1 LDTQLIFE
9 ELKGSLGDAAA
20 RSLTRT
26 FAAVYEELR
35 NGVTRE
41 DFRSLRESMDESAS
55 RLDRSLTRLAE
66 AQTHSDAKMTE
77 LAEVQAR
84 SDVKFAELADGQKRL
99 FDAQARTEVKV
110 TELADAQARTEVKL
124 TELADAQ
131 ARTEVKLTELADAQ
145 ARTEVKLTELADA
158 QARTEANVSRLDAAM
173 IRLADAQARTEV
185 KLSEFQAHTDVK
197 FAEVAAAQA
206 HADENISRLDK
217 AMARLADAQTEM
229 TTALQ
234 RLTIRT
240 DSVVGRT
247 LEVQFRDRI
256 ASYLGLF
263 MRRCRLVDTAKL
275 VDALESHLDRREL
288 ADVIRAD
295 AIASGVIDGRPS
307 HVVVEVS
314 AAADVDD
321 IQRACRRAGLLRRA
335 GLDAVPII
343 ACEVISPE
351 SRAYAKQNEVLVWLD
366 GRMLESGEAA

>member
-1 LDTQLIFE
+1 MDTQLIFE

-41 DFRSLRESMDESAS
+41 DFRILRESMDESAS

-66 AQTHSDAKMTE
+66 VQAHSDAKMM
-77 LAEVQAR
+77 
-84 SDVKFAELADGQKRL
+84 D
-99 FDAQARTEVKV
+99 
-110 TELADAQARTEVKL
+110 
-124 TELADAQ
+124 
-131 ARTEVKLTELADAQ
+131 
-145 ARTEVKLTELADA
+145 LADA
-158 QARTEANVSRLDAAM
+158 QARTEANMSRLDA
-173 IRLADAQARTEV
+173 
-185 KLSEFQAHTDVK
+185 
-197 FAEVAAAQA
+197 
-206 HADENISRLDK
+206 

-247 LEVQFRDRI
+247 LELQFRDRI

-275 VDALESHLDRREL
+275 IDALEPHLDRREL

-321 IQRACRRAGLLRRA
+321 IQRACRRAGFLRRA

-351 SRAYAKQNEVLVWLD
+351 SRAYAKQNEVLIWLD

>member
-1 LDTQLIFE
+1 MDTQLIFE

-66 AQTHSDAKMTE
+66 
-77 LAEVQAR
+77 VQAR

-110 TELADAQARTEVKL
+110 TELADAQARTE
-124 TELADAQ
+124 
-131 ARTEVKLTELADAQ
+131 
-145 ARTEVKLTELADA
+145 
-158 QARTEANVSRLDAAM
+158 ANVSRLDAAM
-173 IRLADAQARTEV
+173 I
-185 KLSEFQAHTDVK
+185 
-197 FAEVAAAQA
+197 
-206 HADENISRLDK
+206 
-217 AMARLADAQTEM
+217 RLADAQTEM

-247 LEVQFRDRI
+247 LEFQFRDRI

>member
-1 LDTQLIFE
+1 MDTQLIFE

-66 AQTHSDAKMTE
+66 AQAHSDAKMTE

-110 TELADAQARTEVKL
+110 TELADAQARTE
-124 TELADAQ
+124 
-131 ARTEVKLTELADAQ
+131 
-145 ARTEVKLTELADA
+145 
-158 QARTEANVSRLDAAM
+158 ANVSRLDA
-173 IRLADAQARTEV
+173 
-185 KLSEFQAHTDVK
+185 
-197 FAEVAAAQA
+197 
-206 HADENISRLDK
+206 

-247 LEVQFRDRI
+247 LELQFRDRI

>member
-1 LDTQLIFE
+1 MDTQLIFE
-9 ELKGSLGDAAA
+9 ELKGELGDAAA

-35 NGVTRE
+35 DGVTRE
-41 DFRSLRESMDESAS
+41 DFRILRESMEANVS

-66 AQTHSDAKMTE
+66 AQT
-77 LAEVQAR
+77 
-84 SDVKFAELADGQKRL
+84 
-99 FDAQARTEVKV
+99 
-110 TELADAQARTEVKL
+110 RTEVKL
-124 TELADAQ
+124 TELADGQKQLFEAQ
-131 ARTEVKLTELADAQ
+131 TRTDGKLAELAEAQTRTEAKLTELADGQKHLFEAQ
-145 ARTEVKLTELADA
+145 TRTDGKLAELAEA
-158 QARTEANVSRLDAAM
+158 QTRSEASINRLDTAM
-173 IRLADAQARTEV
+173 VRLAE
-185 KLSEFQAHTDVK
+185 
-197 FAEVAAAQA
+197 
-206 HADENISRLDK
+206 
-217 AMARLADAQTEM
+217 AQTDM
-229 TTALQ
+229 ATALQ

-247 LEVQFRDRI
+247 LELQFRDRI

-263 MRRCRLVDTAKL
+263 MRRCRLVDTSQL
-275 VDALESHLDRREL
+275 IDALEPHLDRREL

-321 IQRACRRAGLLRRA
+321 IQRASRRAGLLRRA

-351 SRAYAKQNEVLVWLD
+351 SRAYAKQAEVLVWLD
-366 GRMLESGEAA
+366 GRMMESGEAA

>member
-1 LDTQLIFE
+1 MDTQLIFE

-66 AQTHSDAKMTE
+66 AQAHSDAKMTE

-84 SDVKFAELADGQKRL
+84 SDIKFAELADGQKRL

-110 TELADAQARTEVKL
+110 TELADAQARTE
-124 TELADAQ
+124 
-131 ARTEVKLTELADAQ
+131 
-145 ARTEVKLTELADA
+145 
-158 QARTEANVSRLDAAM
+158 ANVSRLDAAM
-173 IRLADAQARTEV
+173 I
-185 KLSEFQAHTDVK
+185 
-197 FAEVAAAQA
+197 
-206 HADENISRLDK
+206 
-217 AMARLADAQTEM
+217 RLADAQTEM

-247 LEVQFRDRI
+247 LEFQFRDRI

-351 SRAYAKQNEVLVWLD
+351 SRAYAKQSEVLVWLD

>member
-1 LDTQLIFE
+1 MDTQLIFE

-66 AQTHSDAKMTE
+66 AQAHSDAKMTE

-84 SDVKFAELADGQKRL
+84 SDIKFAELADGQKRL

-110 TELADAQARTEVKL
+110 TELADAQARTE
-124 TELADAQ
+124 
-131 ARTEVKLTELADAQ
+131 
-145 ARTEVKLTELADA
+145 
-158 QARTEANVSRLDAAM
+158 ANVSRLDAAM
-173 IRLADAQARTEV
+173 I
-185 KLSEFQAHTDVK
+185 
-197 FAEVAAAQA
+197 
-206 HADENISRLDK
+206 
-217 AMARLADAQTEM
+217 RLADAQTEM

-247 LEVQFRDRI
+247 LEFQFRDRI

-275 VDALESHLDRREL
+275 VDALEPHLDRREL

-307 HVVVEVS
+307 HVIVEVS

-351 SRAYAKQNEVLVWLD
+351 SRAYAKQSEVLVWLD

>member
-1 LDTQLIFE
+1 MDTQLIFE

-66 AQTHSDAKMTE
+66 AQAHSDAKMTE

-110 TELADAQARTEVKL
+110 TELADAQARTE
-124 TELADAQ
+124 
-131 ARTEVKLTELADAQ
+131 
-145 ARTEVKLTELADA
+145 
-158 QARTEANVSRLDAAM
+158 ANVSRLDAAM
-173 IRLADAQARTEV
+173 I
-185 KLSEFQAHTDVK
+185 
-197 FAEVAAAQA
+197 
-206 HADENISRLDK
+206 
-217 AMARLADAQTEM
+217 RLADAQTEM

-247 LEVQFRDRI
+247 LEFQFRDRI

>member
-110 TELADAQARTEVKL
+110 
-124 TELADAQ
+124 
-131 ARTEVKLTELADAQ
+131 TELADAQ

>member
-1 LDTQLIFE
+1 MDTQLIFE

-66 AQTHSDAKMTE
+66 AQAHSDAKMTE

-110 TELADAQARTEVKL
+110 TELADAQARTE
-124 TELADAQ
+124 
-131 ARTEVKLTELADAQ
+131 
-145 ARTEVKLTELADA
+145 
-158 QARTEANVSRLDAAM
+158 ANVSRLDA
-173 IRLADAQARTEV
+173 
-185 KLSEFQAHTDVK
+185 
-197 FAEVAAAQA
+197 
-206 HADENISRLDK
+206 

-247 LEVQFRDRI
+247 LEFQFRDRI

>member
-1 LDTQLIFE
+1 VDTQLIYE
-9 ELKGSLGDAAA
+9 ELKGQLGDAAA

-41 DFRSLRESMDESAS
+41 DFRILRESIDENVS
-55 RLDRSLTRLAE
+55 RLDRNLTRLAE
-66 AQTHSDAKMTE
+66 
-77 LAEVQAR
+77 
-84 SDVKFAELADGQKRL
+84 
-99 FDAQARTEVKV
+99 AQARTEVKV
-110 TELADAQARTEVKL
+110 TELAEAQARTEVKVTELAEAQARTEVKVSELADGQQRLFEAQTRTEVKL
-124 TELADAQ
+124 TELAEAQ
-131 ARTEVKLTELADAQ
+131 TRS
-145 ARTEVKLTELADA
+145 
-158 QARTEANVSRLDAAM
+158 EA
-173 IRLADAQARTEV
+173 
-185 KLSEFQAHTDVK
+185 
-197 FAEVAAAQA
+197 
-206 HADENISRLDK
+206 NISRLDTV
-217 AMARLADAQTEM
+217 MARLAEAQTDM
-229 TTALQ
+229 ATALQ

-247 LEVQFRDRI
+247 LELQFRDRI

-263 MRRCRLVDTAKL
+263 MRRCRLVDTAQL
-275 VDALESHLDRREL
+275 IDTLEPKLDRREL

-321 IQRACRRAGLLRRA
+321 IQRSSRRAGLLRRA

-351 SRAYAKQNEVLVWLD
+351 SRAYAKQAEVLVWLD
-366 GRMLESGEAA
+366 GRMMESGEAA

>member
-1 LDTQLIFE
+1 MDTQLIFE
-9 ELKGSLGDAAA
+9 ELKGQLGDAAA

-35 NGVTRE
+35 DGVTRE
-41 DFRSLRESMDESAS
+41 DFRILRESMDENVS

-66 AQTHSDAKMTE
+66 AQAH
-77 LAEVQAR
+77 
-84 SDVKFAELADGQKRL
+84 SDVKFAELADGQRRL
-99 FDAQARTEVKV
+99 FDAQARTEVKL
-110 TELADAQARTEVKL
+110 TELADAQVRTEVKL

-145 ARTEVKLTELADA
+145 V
-158 QARTEANVSRLDAAM
+158 RTEANVSRLD
-173 IRLADAQARTEV
+173 IV
-185 KLSEFQAHTDVK
+185 
-197 FAEVAAAQA
+197 
-206 HADENISRLDK
+206 
-217 AMARLADAQTEM
+217 MARLAEAQTE
-229 TTALQ
+229 TATALQ

-247 LEVQFRDRI
+247 LELQFRDRI

-263 MRRCRLVDTAKL
+263 MRKCRLVDTTQL
-275 VDALESHLDRREL
+275 IDTLEPHLDRREL

-307 HVVVEVS
+307 NVLVEVS

-321 IQRACRRAGLLRRA
+321 IQRASRRAGLLRRA

-351 SRAYAKQNEVLVWLD
+351 SRAYARQANVLVWLD
-366 GRMLESGEAA
+366 GRMMESDDAA

>member
-1 LDTQLIFE
+1 MDTQLIFE

-110 TELADAQARTEVKL
+110 
-124 TELADAQ
+124 
-131 ARTEVKLTELADAQ
+131 TELADAQ

>member
-1 LDTQLIFE
+1 M
-9 ELKGSLGDAAA
+9 
-20 RSLTRT
+20 R
-26 FAAVYEELR
+26 
-35 NGVTRE
+35 
-41 DFRSLRESMDESAS
+41 
-55 RLDRSLTRLAE
+55 RLALK
-66 AQTHSDAKMTE
+66 S
-77 LAEVQAR
+77 R
-84 SDVKFAELADGQKRL
+84 SPNWPTPRPAPRS
-99 FDAQARTEVKV
+99 RSP
-110 TELADAQARTEVKL
+110 

-247 LEVQFRDRI
+247 LELQFRDRI

>member
-1 LDTQLIFE
+1 MDTQLIFE

-110 TELADAQARTEVKL
+110 

>member
-1 LDTQLIFE
+1 MDTQLIFE

-66 AQTHSDAKMTE
+66 AQAHSDAKMTE

-110 TELADAQARTEVKL
+110 TELADAQARTE
-124 TELADAQ
+124 
-131 ARTEVKLTELADAQ
+131 
-145 ARTEVKLTELADA
+145 
-158 QARTEANVSRLDAAM
+158 ANVSRLDAAM
-173 IRLADAQARTEV
+173 I
-185 KLSEFQAHTDVK
+185 
-197 FAEVAAAQA
+197 
-206 HADENISRLDK
+206 
-217 AMARLADAQTEM
+217 RLADAQTEM

-247 LEVQFRDRI
+247 LEFQFRDRI

-351 SRAYAKQNEVLVWLD
+351 SRAYAKQSEVLVWLD

>member
-1 LDTQLIFE
+1 MDTQLIFE

-66 AQTHSDAKMTE
+66 AQAHSDAKMTE

-110 TELADAQARTEVKL
+110 TELADAQARTEVK
-124 TELADAQ
+124 
-131 ARTEVKLTELADAQ
+131 V
-145 ARTEVKLTELADA
+145 TELADA
-158 QARTEANVSRLDAAM
+158 QARTEANVSRLDA
-173 IRLADAQARTEV
+173 
-185 KLSEFQAHTDVK
+185 
-197 FAEVAAAQA
+197 
-206 HADENISRLDK
+206 

-247 LEVQFRDRI
+247 LELQFRDRI

-275 VDALESHLDRREL
+275 VDALEPHLDRREL

-307 HVVVEVS
+307 HVIVEVS

-351 SRAYAKQNEVLVWLD
+351 SRAYAKQSEVLVWLD